1 VKTIKRRPAK
11 RRWLGCPSMVARAA
25 SGGAPTLGMALT
37 AVAVAGAPPI
47 GDGLSWEAPAQQL
60 NSGGAAWQW

>member
-1 VKTIKRRPAK
+1 
-11 RRWLGCPSMVARAA
+11 MVARAA
-25 SGGAPTLGMALT
+25 SGGAPTLAMALT